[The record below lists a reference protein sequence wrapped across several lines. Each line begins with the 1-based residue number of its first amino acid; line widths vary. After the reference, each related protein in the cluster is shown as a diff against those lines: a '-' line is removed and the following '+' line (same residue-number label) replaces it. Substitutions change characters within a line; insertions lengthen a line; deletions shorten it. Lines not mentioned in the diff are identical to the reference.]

1 MKKKTNISAF
11 TIIVA
16 FVAIS
21 LIGLA
26 VIPSLA
32 VKLSPSRTL
41 PRLTVSYSMN
51 GNSARIVEMEVTSK
65 LEAMLARIGG
75 LKNINS
81 TSSNNYG
88 RITLELDKHT
98 SMDMVRFEASTIIR
112 QTWPSLPSA
121 VSYPSIYVNVPDAET
136 SREFMVY
143 NIDAMVSPII
153 IQQYAEE
160 HIKPLLAQIPGIY
173 KIDVSGATPM
183 EWLLEYDISRLDA
196 LGISPYAIRNA
207 INDYNQTESLGM
219 ALIETEDTQKRYMR
233 MSITSE
239 TQSRRKGFH
248 AEEIYIADREGR
260 MLRLDQ
266 LVNIIYREQPPSGYF
281 RINGLNSIYLSL
293 TASEDANQ
301 LHLSKLVSEEIA
313 NIKMMLPKGFEM
325 HNSYDATEHI
335 DNELNKIYIRTAL
348 TIFILLVFVFLT
360 TFNARYLLLI
370 VLSLYF
376 NITIAFIFYY
386 MVGLEIQLYSLAGIT
401 ISLSLVIDNTIIMAD
416 HYLRNRD
423 YKAFLSILAATL
435 TTVGALM
442 MIFFLDEKIRLN
454 LQDFASVV
462 VINLLTSLSVS
473 LLFVP
478 AAIEKMN
485 IEKRKFRLRLRR
497 LHFAPKKA
505 VAYFDRI
512 YFRTIRSL
520 LRFRPLMWTLLIL
533 GFGVPVFMLPDK
545 IEGEGAFAEQYN
557 KISTSSTFKE
567 KVRPIVEMSLGGA
580 LRLFVQK
587 VYEGSYFNNRNDE
600 VSLQITASMPNGT
613 TLRQMNDLIKEME
626 SYLSQYKEIR
636 QFQTNISSPL
646 RASIQVYFT
655 KDAAHSGFPY
665 TLKSNVISKALQLG
679 GGSWGV
685 YGLQDYGFSNNVAE
699 YAGSMRI
706 KLYGYNYDDLY
717 VYADSLK
724 LRLLSYRRIS
734 DVIINS
740 QYSYFKDDYKEFTF
754 KLDPKRMAAQN
765 IKPYELYASINPVF
779 GRDIYCGYV
788 TGEDRTED
796 IKMSSVQSRLYDLW
810 SLANLSRSM
819 NGAYYKTGE
828 LATITKAQTPQ
839 SIVKENQQYV
849 LCIQYE
855 YVGSSMQGSKKMDEE
870 LKEFNS
876 MLPLGYA
883 AQSEYDYYRWGEK
896 DRTQYLFLG
905 VIILIIFFMTAIL
918 FNSLKQPLAIIFVI
932 PVSYIGVFLTFYTFK
947 LNFDQG
953 GFASF
958 VLLCGITVNA
968 SIYLVTEYNRILAD
982 KPGMNPVK
990 AYIKAWNIKIVPI
1003 FLTIISTML
1012 GFIPFMVGLSKE
1024 SFWFPLAAGTIG
1036 GLVMSLAGIFFFLP

>member
-1 MKKKTNISAF
+1 
-11 TIIVA
+11 
-16 FVAIS
+16 
-21 LIGLA
+21 
-26 VIPSLA
+26 
-32 VKLSPSRTL
+32 
-41 PRLTVSYSMN
+41 
-51 GNSARIVEMEVTSK
+51 MEVTSK

-81 TSSNNYG
+81 TSGNNYG

-112 QTWPSLPSA
+112 QTWPSLPSS

-153 IQQYAEE
+153 IRQYAEE

-183 EWLLEYDISRLDA
+183 EWLLEYDITRLDA
-196 LGISPYAIRNA
+196 LGISPNAIRNA
-207 INDYNQTESLGM
+207 INAYNQKESLGM
-219 ALIETEDTQKRYMR
+219 ALIETDDAHKRYMR

-239 TQSRRKGFH
+239 TPSRRKGFH
-248 AEEIYIADREGR
+248 AEDIYIADREGR

-266 LVNIIYREQPPSGYF
+266 LVSIIYREQPPSGYF

-301 LHLSKLVSEEIA
+301 LHLSKLVKDEIN
-313 NIKMMLPKGFEM
+313 NIKQTLPKGFEM

-335 DNELNKIYIRTAL
+335 DTELNKIYIRTVL
-348 TIFILLVFVFLT
+348 TILILLVFVFLT
-360 TFNARYLLLI
+360 TFNPRSLLLI
-370 VLSLYF
+370 LLSLYF

-386 MVGLEIQLYSLAGIT
+386 MMGLEIQLYSLAGIT

-423 YKAFLSILAATL
+423 YRAFLSILAATL

-442 MIFFLDEKIRLN
+442 MIFFLDERIRLN

-462 VINLLTSLSVS
+462 VINLLTSLAVS

-485 IEKRKFRLRLRR
+485 IRKRKLRMHISRLK
-497 LHFAPKKA
+497 FAPKKA

-512 YFRTIRSL
+512 YFHLIRTL
-520 LRFRPLMWTLLIL
+520 LRFRPVMWVLLIF
-533 GFGVPVFMLPDK
+533 GFGLPVFMIPDK
-545 IEGEGAFAEQYN
+545 IEGEGSFALKYN
-557 KISTSSTFKE
+557 KIATSSTFKE
-567 KVRPIVEMSLGGA
+567 KIRPIVETSLGGS

-600 VSLQITASMPNGT
+600 VSLSITATMPNGA
-613 TLRQMNDLIKEME
+613 TLQQMNDIVKEME

-636 QFQTNISSPL
+636 QFQTSISSAR
-646 RASIQVYFT
+646 RANIQVYFT
-655 KDAAHSGFPY
+655 KDAADTGFPY
-665 TLKSNVISKALQLG
+665 TLKSNVITKALQLG
-679 GGSWGV
+679 GGSW
-685 YGLQDYGFSNNVAE
+685 YISGLQDHGFSNDVRDD
-699 YAGSMRI
+699 AGSMRI
-706 KLYGYNYDDLY
+706 KMYGYNYDDLST
-717 VYADSLK
+717 YADSLK
-724 LRLLSYRRIS
+724 SIMLSYRRIS
-734 DVIINS
+734 EVLINS
-740 QYSYFKDDYKEFTF
+740 QFSSYKDDYQEFTF
-754 KLDPKRMAAQN
+754 KLDPRRMAAQN
-765 IKPYELYASINPVF
+765 IKPYELYASISPVF

-788 TGEDRTED
+788 MGEDRTED
-796 IKMSSVQSRLYDLW
+796 VKMSSVQSRLYDLW

-828 LATITKAQTPQ
+828 VATITKSQTPQ
-839 SIVKENQQYV
+839 SIVKENQQYI
-849 LCIQYE
+849 LCFQYE
-855 YVGSSMQGSKKMDEE
+855 YVGSSMQANKKMDDE
-870 LKEFNS
+870 LKAFNAV
-876 MLPLGYA
+876 LPLGYA
-883 AQSEYDYYRWGEK
+883 AASEYNYYRWGEK

-905 VIILIIFFMTAIL
+905 VIILIIFFMTSIL
-918 FNSLKQPLAIIFVI
+918 FNSLKQPLAIICVI
-932 PVSYIGVFLTFYTFK
+932 PVSYIGVFLTFYAFK

-968 SIYLVTEYNRILAD
+968 GIYLITEFNRIRAD
-982 KPGMNPVK
+982 RPLMNPVK

-1012 GFIPFMVGLSKE
+1012 GFIPFMAGMGRE

-1036 GLVMSLAGIFFFLP
+1036 GLVMSLAGIFFFLPLFLIKRKYKKRVNNAE